1 MSGYWLQ
8 ILAILAVNIV
18 AAYAAYMPL
27 ACGQLNLGIAGF
39 MAIGAYASAVVS
51 GQGWPLTISIASGTV
66 AAGAAALAISYP
78 VLRARGIYLTIA
90 TLAFSELVVAVLLN
104 LNSVGAASG
113 LVVKA
118 HIALGPLLFALALV
132 LAVVALLSSTRFGL
146 CMTAIRNDSQ
156 GTAVFGVDV
165 RSIEVTAFTIGA
177 AFAGIAGALY
187 AHHFNYIEAQHF
199 NVLLSTY
206 ALLYALL
213 GGLQTPIGPLIGAAL
228 FTLAPEF
235 LRVTDQWRYVGFGA
249 AIVLLM
255 LVRPEGLLTRNLIH
269 TIPLRFSGR

>member
-8 ILAILAVNIV
+8 IFAILAVNIV

-39 MAIGAYASAVVS
+39 MAIGAYASAVLS
-51 GQGWPLTISIASGTV
+51 GQGWPLPISIAVGTV

-118 HIALGPLLFALALV
+118 HIALAPMLFALALV
-132 LAVVALLSSTRFGL
+132 LGVVALLSITRFGL

-165 RSIEVTAFTIGA
+165 RSIEVTAFTIGG

-213 GGLQTPIGPLIGAAL
+213 GGLQTSIGPLIGAAL

-269 TIPLRFSGR
+269 TMPLRFFGR

>member
-8 ILAILAVNIV
+8 IFAILAVNIV

-39 MAIGAYASAVVS
+39 MAIGAYASAVLS
-51 GQGWPLTISIASGTV
+51 GQGWPLPISI
-66 AAGAAALAISYP
+66 GAAALAISYP

-118 HIALGPLLFALALV
+118 HIALAPMLFALALV
-132 LAVVALLSSTRFGL
+132 LGVVALLSITRFGL

-165 RSIEVTAFTIGA
+165 RSIEVTAFTIGG

-213 GGLQTPIGPLIGAAL
+213 GGLQTSIGPLIGAAL

-269 TIPLRFSGR
+269 TMPLRFFGR